1 MDVRDGASGL
11 SGLARGRVGVN
22 ESIIADFRAR
32 LAVEREDSPEPG
44 RVVLG
49 RSQLVL
55 VRPGGRTTIP
65 LSSVFDLA
73 VGEVP
78 PGASDFFDHTVTVGY
93 QTGEG
98 DRRTATIEA
107 KESVVDRFASVTF
120 RAILSGTEALV
131 KHPARIGGRVT
142 DAAAERATL
151 SLCDGGI
158 TVGDCRIDLST
169 VVHFERGQ
177 RTLGGARRPTL
188 SIRHFRDDGTVTT
201 ELTLPSKRRLNVL
214 GRYLRLEYTEALAA
228 VRELSLSEAAL
239 EALVAL
245 YSGGEVTHLPG
256 VLGVDSGQVAMLL
269 NDLAEKGLVDAG
281 GALTAHGRMTVA
293 DRIESVN
300 V

>member
-1 MDVRDGASGL
+1 MS
-11 SGLARGRVGVN
+11 
-22 ESIIADFRAR
+22 ESVVADFRAR
-32 LAVEREDSPEPG
+32 LAVGREDAPEPG

-49 RSQLVL
+49 RSRLVL
-55 VRPGGRTTIP
+55 ARQDGRTTIR

-73 VGEVP
+73 VGKVP
-78 PGASDFFDHTVTVGY
+78 PGASDFFDHTVIVGY
-93 QTGEG
+93 QTDDG
-98 DRRTATIEA
+98 DRRTAIIEA
-107 KESVVDRFASVTF
+107 EESVVDRFAPIVF
-120 RAILSGTEALV
+120 RAVLGGTEALV
-131 KHPARIGGRVT
+131 KHPSRIGGRVT
-142 DAAAERATL
+142 DVSAKRAKL
-151 SLCDGGI
+151 SLHDGGI
-158 TVGDCRIDLST
+158 TVGDCRIDLSA

-177 RTLGGARRPTL
+177 RTLGGKRRPTL

-245 YSGGEVTHLPG
+245 YSGGEAAHLPG
-256 VLGVDSGQVAMLL
+256 VLGVDSGQVTMLL

-300 V
+300 F